1 MTSIRKR
8 ASQPPPPQEWRQRG
22 PQDTQSPRSGRTGRL
37 GSRAERPS
45 EGSERKGV
53 APTTEPDRSKPPPPH
68 AGRRESAVA
77 NGELPQPVRDTTA

>member
-8 ASQPPPPQEWRQRG
+8 SSNPPQPQEWRQRG
-22 PQDTQSPRSGRTGRL
+22 PQDTQAPRSGRTGRL

-53 APTTEPDRSKPPPPH
+53 SPTTEPDRSKPPSPN

-77 NGELPQPVRDTTA
+77 QAELPQPVRDSTA